1 MVPLDL
7 DPNFSELLSLFNKH
21 GVRYL
26 LLGGYAVIFYG
37 HPRTTNDFD
46 VWVAVDPANAD
57 NVSRALV
64 EYGFPATAVPAA
76 TFTQV
81 GKVFRFGRPPT
92 RVELLT
98 SPSGVEFEVC
108 WADRVQADIGGTQ
121 VNFIDLRH
129 LRENKRAAG
138 RAKDLADL
146 EELPEP

>member
-64 EYGFPATAVPAA
+64 EYGFPAAAEPAA
-76 TFTQV
+76 T
-81 GKVFRFGRPPT
+81 
-92 RVELLT
+92 LT
-98 SPSGVEFEVC
+98 
-108 WADRVQADIGGTQ
+108 
-121 VNFIDLRH
+121 
-129 LRENKRAAG
+129 
-138 RAKDLADL
+138 
-146 EELPEP
+146 